1 MAALREAHR
10 RGLRVYGMLC
20 PLLPGIAN
28 QPADIDQLVNFCL
41 ECGAEEIFAE
51 PVNARGSGL
60 GNLADGLTANGYL
73 EEAGAINKIK
83 VHAKWS
89 AYAAQLLSDIQIVLR
104 SRGALDK
111 LRFLLYSSS
120 LTAQDRE
127 AIQLD
132 DAGVKWL
139 VKPAKKAPKPTLE

>member
-1 MAALREAHR
+1 MPTA
-10 RGLRVYGMLC
+10 
-20 PLLPGIAN
+20 PQNAN
-28 QPADIDQLVNFCL
+28 PPADIDQLVNFCL
-41 ECGAEEIFAE
+41 ECGAEEMFAE

-60 GNLADGLTANGYL
+60 GNLADRFTANGYL
-73 EEAGAINKIK
+73 EEAGAMNKIK

-89 AYAAQLLSDIQIVLR
+89 AYAAQLLRDIQTVLR

-120 LTAQDRE
+120 LTPQDRE

-132 DAGVKWL
+132 DA
-139 VKPAKKAPKPTLE
+139 E